1 MARDGGWS
9 QATIW
14 AGSCSPREPI
24 LFMLNR
30 RRHTAS
36 FTGGTEAGLSG
47 RLKREGL
54 TSRDQKRVQA
64 LPCPGRRGAQGPWWV
79 EGCGARD
86 ALSDRLSVHLL
97 SLMGQMGRGAET
109 PGCSGVAG
117 TEPFPALLR
126 EGPQRLWP
134 THSLPGGG
142 RTGLQAELK
151 RDPGACTSR
160 WVGVCLLSRPVSTG
174 DTVLSV
180 HVGHMCLHMC
190 TNHMKHVCGR

>member
-1 MARDGGWS
+1 
-9 QATIW
+9 
-14 AGSCSPREPI
+14 
-24 LFMLNR
+24 MLNR

-54 TSRDQKRVQA
+54 TSRDQKRVRA
-64 LPCPGRRGAQGPWWV
+64 LPCPGRRGAQRPWWV
-79 EGCGARD
+79 EGRGARD

-97 SLMGQMGRGAET
+97 SLMGQTGRGAET

-160 WVGVCLLSRPVSTG
+160 WVGVCLLSRRHGSECARGSHVSAHVHKPYEARVWSIPKLARQWVWG
-174 DTVLSV
+174 SFRRGPLSALCF
-180 HVGHMCLHMC
+180 H
-190 TNHMKHVCGR
+190 